1 MNSHLKVELNATKL
15 VISIGKKT
23 LLHAIETGRS
33 YGLGDIK
40 ITDKELFFEEIVR
53 ELRAESED
61 GSTLIHEA
69 LDQAVS
75 NALENGAEGVEY
87 DD

>member
-15 VISIGKKT
+15 VISIGKET

-40 ITDKELFFEEIVR
+40 ITDKELFLEEVVR
-53 ELRAESED
+53 ELNAESED

-75 NALENGAEGVEY
+75 NALDNGADGVEY